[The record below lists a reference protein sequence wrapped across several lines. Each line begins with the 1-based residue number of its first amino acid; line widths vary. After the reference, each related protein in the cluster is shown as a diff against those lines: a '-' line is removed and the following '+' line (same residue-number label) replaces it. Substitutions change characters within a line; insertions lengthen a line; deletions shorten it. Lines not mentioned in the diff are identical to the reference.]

1 MNALSGGAKLQAKLA
16 ELSQQVSK
24 KAELRVGFLE
34 NATPYPGGMN
44 TASVAFIQEYGAPK
58 AGIPPRPYFR
68 SMIAEKSGE
77 WGDKVGK
84 VLVASEYDV
93 DKAMRLMGDG
103 IAGQLRTSIIKT
115 NSPPL
120 SDVTLLLRERFW
132 SRPDE
137 IAGADVAKAR
147 RDVAAGV
154 KPNVTGTQA
163 KPLVWTGHLLNS
175 VDYEVR
181 S

>member
-34 NATPYPGGMN
+34 GATYEDGKP
-44 TASVAFIQEYGAPK
+44 VAMIAAIQEFGAPK

-93 DKAMRLMGDG
+93 DRALALMGDG

-120 SDVTLLLRERFW
+120 SDVTLLLRERFGN
-132 SRPDE
+132 RRDE
-137 IAGADVAKAR
+137 ITGADVAEAR

-154 KPNVTGTQA
+154 KPSVTGTQA